1 MIYII
6 TDQGVKVG
14 KSIREINRKYNI
26 EVEPAELY
34 PCGADMVAKLTRSDI
49 DFVQDKRRMSA
60 IMFGNFFKTDNSG
73 KLLMIVELLLT
84 CLLLFRSCG
93 ATG

>member
-1 MIYII
+1 MVYII
-6 TDQGVKVG
+6 TDSGVKVG
-14 KSIREINRKYNI
+14 KTVREINRKYNI

-34 PCGADMVAKLTRSDI
+34 TCGPDMVAKLSREDI

-73 KLLMIVELLLT
+73 KLLMIVELVLT
-84 CLLLFRSCG
+84 CLLLFKSCG
-93 ATG
+93 AAG